1 MKILNKIL
9 KYLFFMGVFF
19 IPFNS
24 FEGLSFL
31 GEFSKEAS
39 VFFFIPGMVILF
51 ITFILRK
58 KIIFPYK
65 SLLFQVL
72 VLFIFWCFLATLLN
86 SPSLIQN
93 EFKGTTGI
101 IRFIR
106 QYLSI
111 LLSTILFFIFYYNVL
126 KIMSFNE
133 ILVSIRNVFLASLIV
148 VSSYSFFEALISL
161 YGKTNLL
168 PVLELFN
175 YFPFVN
181 AKIHLGGRLSSVCY
195 EPPFL
200 AEYLIMISGW
210 MFSFLLTPKGIKK
223 IIPTILVLTLAFL
236 SGSRTAFIVIFIQFF
251 VFLFIILRKPR
262 YRNHLFIFTSTIVLS
277 LSLLVFFNS
286 KRIIR
291 GFKDKIET
299 IDFKSNLTK
308 NVSNQSRLGIQY
320 ASLQVFKE
328 NPLFGVGFG
337 QQTFHNR
344 FHYPSWA
351 TLNNY
356 EFRLFYK
363 NEKISN
369 FPPGYNIY
377 VRILTETGLIGF
389 LIFLSLIILIFF
401 LCLNIIKNKSDEK
414 NVLGTVLLVSFI
426 GFFINWLQID
436 SFRIYGIWI
445 CFAILILFDNK
456 LIKKHI
462 LEKDVKGIAN

>member
-1 MKILNKIL
+1 M
-9 KYLFFMGVFF
+9 
-19 IPFNS
+19 
-24 FEGLSFL
+24 
-31 GEFSKEAS
+31 
-39 VFFFIPGMVILF
+39 
-51 ITFILRK
+51 
-58 KIIFPYK
+58 
-65 SLLFQVL
+65 
-72 VLFIFWCFLATLLN
+72 
-86 SPSLIQN
+86 
-93 EFKGTTGI
+93 
-101 IRFIR
+101 
-106 QYLSI
+106 
-111 LLSTILFFIFYYNVL
+111 
-126 KIMSFNE
+126 
-133 ILVSIRNVFLASLIV
+133 
-148 VSSYSFFEALISL
+148 
-161 YGKTNLL
+161 
-168 PVLELFN
+168 
-175 YFPFVN
+175 
-181 AKIHLGGRLSSVCY
+181 
-195 EPPFL
+195 
-200 AEYLIMISGW
+200 
-210 MFSFLLTPKGIKK
+210 
-223 IIPTILVLTLAFL
+223 
-236 SGSRTAFIVIFIQFF
+236 
-251 VFLFIILRKPR
+251 
-262 YRNHLFIFTSTIVLS
+262 
-277 LSLLVFFNS
+277 FFNS
-286 KRIIR
+286 KRIIK

-363 NEKISN
+363 NEMISN

-401 LCLNIIKNKSDEK
+401 LCLNIIKSKSDEK

-462 LEKDVKGIAN
+462 LVKDFKGIAN